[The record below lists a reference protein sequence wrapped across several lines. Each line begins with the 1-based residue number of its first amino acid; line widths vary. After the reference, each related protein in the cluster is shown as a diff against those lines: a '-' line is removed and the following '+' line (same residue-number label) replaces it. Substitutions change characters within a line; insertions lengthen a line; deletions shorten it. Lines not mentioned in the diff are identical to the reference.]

1 MKSTP
6 RRTDTPRAPRLSMMH
21 DWDQRSSPVVD
32 GQDLEQR
39 MHHRRIGLVED
50 GVIDVAGLEKV
61 IGQC

>member
-1 MKSTP
+1 
-6 RRTDTPRAPRLSMMH
+6 MMH

-50 GVIDVAGLEKV
+50 GVIDVASLEKV